1 MKFKV
6 FITVVF
12 FLFVFKVLATQPTHQ
27 LEYDNAPQFET
38 LNSDSLLHG
47 IFKDSISTP
56 KTPNLSNVSNKT
68 SIKTPDNST
77 IHKPEETK
85 IVEPQLKASDT
96 IVTYIIPEK
105 LRKIHVDSLLF
116 LANPFFI
123 ELVYNGLPFDFKWNI
138 QPDYRTLYYGG
149 PATTLSDFFKR
160 PVKDQSAESTVASL
174 RQYAREQIIRNA
186 ANLYVTIFDELP
198 DPEVYTSHLIKGK
211 SFKNMRLDLDDQAIR
226 HRRINVRREQMGP
239 WIHKATALAQFS
251 QNYVSPNWY
260 QGGNSNVAILGII
273 TGQLNY
279 DNKKSVQ
286 WENWGEWHM
295 GFNSVAGDKL
305 HSLSTNDDVFKL
317 NSKLGIKAGG
327 NFFYSTLVDFST
339 QFFNSY
345 DGINSNVM
353 KTSFLTPVRL
363 NVGVGLD
370 YKYKKMFSLMIS
382 PVSYKYIYV
391 NDSKNVDPNL
401 FGIKTGDRVL
411 SEIGSSFNA
420 IFCLPVSHEIQ
431 LDSKLNFYS
440 NYQSVVVDYE
450 LVCNMIINRFM
461 STRISINSR
470 YDTSVIS
477 LTGEPS
483 KVQFKQLLSV
493 GFSHKFN

>member
-6 FITVVF
+6 LITVVF
-12 FLFVFKVLATQPTHQ
+12 FLSATKVLAIQPTHQ
-27 LEYDNAPQFET
+27 LENDNSPKFET
-38 LNSDSLLHG
+38 VNSDSLLHG
-47 IFKDSISTP
+47 LFKDTIPTP
-56 KTPNLSNVSNKT
+56 TTPNLSNKT
-68 SIKTPDNST
+68 VVKTVDNST
-77 IHKPEETK
+77 IHKPEEIK
-85 IVEPQLKASDT
+85 IVKSQIQAADT
-96 IVTYIIPEK
+96 ITAYIIPEK
-105 LRKIHVDSLLF
+105 FRKIHVDSLLF

-123 ELVYNGLPFDFKWNI
+123 ELVYNGLPYDFKWNI

-149 PATTLSDFFKR
+149 KATTLNDFFKR
-160 PVKDQSAESTVASL
+160 PADDQSAESTVAGL

-186 ANLYVTIFDELP
+186 ANLYVTTFDELP
-198 DPEVYTSHLIKGK
+198 DPDGYKSHLIEGK
-211 SFKNMRLDLDDQAIR
+211 SYKSMKFVMDDQAIR

-273 TGQLNY
+273 TGQLNF

-295 GFNSVAGDKL
+295 GFNSVDGDKI
-305 HSLSTNDDVFKL
+305 HKLSTNDDLFKL

-345 DGINSNVM
+345 DGINSTVM

-370 YKYKKMFSLMIS
+370 YKYKKIFSLMFS

-391 NDSKNVDPNL
+391 NSNKNVDPNL
-401 FGIKTGDRVL
+401 FGIKTGERVL
-411 SEIGSSFNA
+411 SEVGSSFNA
-420 IFCLPVSHEIQ
+420 IFCYPLSREIQ
-431 LDSKLNFYS
+431 IDSKLNFYS

-477 LTGEPS
+477 PTGEPA
-483 KVQFKQLLSV
+483 KLQYKQLLSV
-493 GFSHKFN
+493 GFAHKFN

>member
-6 FITVVF
+6 LITIVF
-12 FLFVFKVLATQPTHQ
+12 FLFAIKIFAIQPTQ
-27 LEYDNAPQFET
+27 QFENDNSPKFET

-47 IFKDSISTP
+47 LFRDSIPTP
-56 KTPNLSNVSNKT
+56 TTPNLSNKSDVKAV
-68 SIKTPDNST
+68 DNST

-85 IVEPQLKASDT
+85 IAESHVQATDT

-123 ELVYNGLPFDFKWNI
+123 ELVYNGLPFNFKWDV

-149 PATTLSDFFKR
+149 KATTLNNFFIR
-160 PVKDQSAESTVASL
+160 PADDQSAEKTVAGL

-186 ANLYVTIFDELP
+186 ADLYVTTFDELP
-198 DPEVYTSHLIKGK
+198 DPEGYTSHLLKGK
-211 SFKNMRLDLDDQAIR
+211 SYKSMRFEMDDQAVR
-226 HRRINVRREQMGP
+226 HRRIYVRREHIGP

-251 QNYVSPNWY
+251 QNYISPNWY

-279 DNKKSVQ
+279 DNKKAVQ

-295 GFNSVAGDKL
+295 GFNSVEGDKL
-305 HSLSTNDDVFKL
+305 HSLSTNDDLFKL

-345 DGINSNVM
+345 NGINSDVM

-370 YKYKKMFSLMIS
+370 YKYKKLFSLMIS

-391 NDSKNVDPNL
+391 NSNKNVDPNL
-401 FGIKTGDRVL
+401 FGIKTGERVL
-411 SEIGSSFNA
+411 SEVGSSFNA
-420 IFCLPVSHEIQ
+420 ILCYPLTKEIQ
-431 LDSKLNFYS
+431 IDSKLNFYS
-440 NYQSVVVDYE
+440 NYHSVVVDYE
-450 LVCNMIINRFM
+450 LVCNMVINRFM

-477 LTGEPS
+477 PTGEPN
-483 KVQFKQLLSV
+483 KLQYKQLLSV
-493 GFSHKFN
+493 GFAHKFN